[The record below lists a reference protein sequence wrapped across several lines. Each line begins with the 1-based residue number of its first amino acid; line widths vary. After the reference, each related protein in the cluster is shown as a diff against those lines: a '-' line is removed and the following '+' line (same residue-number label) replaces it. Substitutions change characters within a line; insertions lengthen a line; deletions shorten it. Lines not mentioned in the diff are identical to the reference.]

1 VLSLNLFL
9 LKRKLFPPTR
19 EVTPHERERDEKM
32 AVEEEEER
40 VLFGY
45 LIIYLNEKKAT
56 LRWCDIP
63 LPCREGEEK
72 VFILPRD
79 ARLINNLV
87 FRYSEVIDVK
97 VDECGNIIMLL
108 KYSFFAQ

>member
-1 VLSLNLFL
+1 MV
-9 LKRKLFPPTR
+9 
-19 EVTPHERERDEKM
+19 V
-32 AVEEEEER
+32 EEER
-40 VLFGY
+40 VFYGY

-56 LRWCDIP
+56 LQWCDIP
-63 LPCREGEEK
+63 LPCKEVGER

-79 ARLINNLV
+79 ARLINLV

-97 VDECGNIIMLL
+97 VDEYGNIIMLL